1 MTDAKGIS
9 RRLNTPGISCFLPRN
24 RAFNALRT
32 KRSVVIRTPNRTPNF
47 SSPGF
52 NPYNPVATPPGTND
66 CGYDSVVAQF
76 VAQSPGEHF

>member
-1 MTDAKGIS
+1 MEVGMTDAKGIS

-52 NPYNPVATPPGTND
+52 NPYNPVATPPGQTT
-66 CGYDSVVAQF
+66 VATT
-76 VAQSPGEHF
+76 P